1 MRAQRTSFSAPA
13 PGVTAARLRQKA
25 NAMETWAYCGPCE
38 RWWYCPESV
47 IEDLA
52 QTTCPVCFSAP
63 ARFEE
68 RPRLELPA
76 ISVD

>member
-1 MRAQRTSFSAPA
+1 
-13 PGVTAARLRQKA
+13 
-25 NAMETWAYCGPCE
+25 METWAYCGPCG
-38 RWWYCPESV
+38 RWWYCPDSV

-52 QTTCPVCFSAP
+52 QSSCPVCFAAP

-68 RPRLELPA
+68 RPRLEVPA